1 MAWRRHYNGKLENPV
16 KKFYNSPKGVIDA
29 PYPLPPPI
37 ESPDFPIQSLPV
49 MPRTELYADPN
60 NVFVHDAV
68 LASCRRHPEK
78 TALVDTSCGRRLT
91 YAEYG
96 ETVEVLARGLVAAGL
111 MPGEVA
117 AIFLANSWEFCA
129 AYHAIT
135 LAGGIP
141 TLLNPTYREREVRHQ
156 LGNSGA
162 VLLIT
167 DGTNIDGI
175 ILAGLPNLRR
185 IFCMREQGSGSEPF
199 SNLLKPVTAFVTLPR
214 PDQSSVQTLAALP
227 YSSGTT
233 GLPKGVMLS
242 HRNLVANVYQFL
254 GPGASPLHS
263 NDNILCFLPLYHIY
277 GLNVMLN
284 PALVLGATLVLMP
297 RFNVRQL
304 TSLLTQESIT
314 MMPLVPPA
322 MNALCQAV
330 EAGEFPKNHQ
340 VRWAKSGAA
349 PLAPELARRF
359 TALTGILVCQGYGM
373 TEASPV
379 THVGYLEPELYHP
392 ESIGHPLAQ
401 TECRVIGAE
410 NLFDSAESAAHVP
423 TGEPG
428 ELVMRGPQFMLGY
441 WKEPDATA
449 AVLRDGWYWSGDIVT
464 RDAEGF
470 YRVVDRRKEM
480 IKYKG
485 FPVAPAEVEAVL
497 LEHPAVREC
506 GVVGRSDAEAGEIP
520 VAFIALR
527 EGFVTS
533 KKMEDEL
540 CGFVADRLTSYK
552 QPREVHFVEVVPKTA
567 SGKILRRELRK
578 LIQ

>member
-1 MAWRRHYNGKLENPV
+1 MYISHLAKSLAKMGISGHRQR
-16 KKFYNSPKGVIDA
+16 
-29 PYPLPPPI
+29 
-37 ESPDFPIQSLPV
+37 FPIQSLPT
-49 MPRTELYADPN
+49 MLRTELYADPT

-78 TALVDTSCGRRLT
+78 TALVDTSSGRRLT
-91 YAEYG
+91 YSEYG
-96 ETVEVLARGLVAAGL
+96 ETVEALARGLVAAGL
-111 MPGEVA
+111 KPGEVA

-129 AYHAIT
+129 AYHAVT
-135 LAGGIP
+135 LAGGLP

-162 VLLIT
+162 ALLIT
-167 DGTNIDGI
+167 DRINIEGI
-175 ILAGLPNLRR
+175 SLAGLPNLRR
-185 IFCMREQGSGSEPF
+185 VFCTREQGSGSEPF
-199 SNLLKPVTAFVTLPR
+199 SNLLNPVSGSTILPA
-214 PDQSSVQTLAALP
+214 PDLRSEITLAALP

-242 HRNLVANVYQFL
+242 HSNLVSNVYQFL
-254 GPGASPLHS
+254 GPHASPLNS
-263 NDNILCFLPLYHIY
+263 DDNILCFLPLYHIY

-284 PALVLGATLVLMP
+284 PALILGATLVLMP
-297 RFNVRQL
+297 RFNVQQL
-304 TSLLTQESIT
+304 TSLLTQEAIT

-322 MNALCQAV
+322 MNALCLAA
-330 EAGEFPKNHQ
+330 ESGEFPKNHS
-340 VRWAKSGAA
+340 VHWVKSGAA
-349 PLAPELARRF
+349 PLAPDLPRRF
-359 TALTGILVCQGYGM
+359 TALTGIVVCQGYGM

-379 THVGYLEPELYHP
+379 THVGYLEPELYRP
-392 ESIGHPLAQ
+392 DSVGHPLAQ
-401 TECRVIGAE
+401 TECRIIGAE
-410 NLFDSAESAAHVP
+410 NLLVSAGSAEDVP

-506 GVVGRSDAEAGEIP
+506 GVVGRTDAAAGEIP

-527 EGFVTS
+527 EGFS
-533 KKMEDEL
+533 ACKRMEDEL
-540 CGFVADRLTSYK
+540 CAFVADRLTRYK
-552 QPREVHFVEVVPKTA
+552 QPREVHFVEVIPKTA

>member
-1 MAWRRHYNGKLENPV
+1 
-16 KKFYNSPKGVIDA
+16 
-29 PYPLPPPI
+29 
-37 ESPDFPIQSLPV
+37 
-49 MPRTELYADPN
+49 
-60 NVFVHDAV
+60 
-68 LASCRRHPEK
+68 
-78 TALVDTSCGRRLT
+78 
-91 YAEYG
+91 
-96 ETVEVLARGLVAAGL
+96 
-111 MPGEVA
+111 
-117 AIFLANSWEFCA
+117 
-129 AYHAIT
+129 
-135 LAGGIP
+135 
-141 TLLNPTYREREVRHQ
+141 
-156 LGNSGA
+156 
-162 VLLIT
+162 
-167 DGTNIDGI
+167 
-175 ILAGLPNLRR
+175 
-185 IFCMREQGSGSEPF
+185 
-199 SNLLKPVTAFVTLPR
+199 
-214 PDQSSVQTLAALP
+214 
-227 YSSGTT
+227 
-233 GLPKGVMLS
+233 
-242 HRNLVANVYQFL
+242 VYQFL
-254 GPGASPLHS
+254 GPHATPLNS

-284 PALVLGATLVLMP
+284 PALILGATLVLMP
-297 RFNVRQL
+297 RFNVAQL
-304 TSLLTQESIT
+304 TSLLMEESIT
-314 MMPLVPPA
+314 TLPLVPPA
-322 MNALCQAV
+322 MNALCLAA
-330 EAGEFPKNHQ
+330 EAGEFPKNHK
-340 VRWAKSGAA
+340 VYWAKSGAA
-349 PLAPELARRF
+349 PLPPDLARRF

-392 ESIGHPLAQ
+392 DSIGHPLAQ

-410 NLFDSAESAAHVP
+410 NLLAPAQSAVEVP

-428 ELVMRGPQFMLGY
+428 ELVMRGPQFMRGY

-449 AVLRDGWYWSGDIVT
+449 AVVRDGWYWSGDIVT

-506 GVVGRSDAEAGEIP
+506 GVVGRPDADAGEIP

-527 EGFVTS
+527 EGFVTG

-540 CGFVADRLTSYK
+540 CGFVADRLTRYK

>member
-1 MAWRRHYNGKLENPV
+1 ML
-16 KKFYNSPKGVIDA
+16 
-29 PYPLPPPI
+29 
-37 ESPDFPIQSLPV
+37 
-49 MPRTELYADPN
+49 RTHLYADPE

-68 LASCRRHPEK
+68 LASCRQHPEK
-78 TALVDTSCGRRLT
+78 TAIVDSSSGRRLS

-96 ETVEVLARGLVAAGL
+96 ENVEALARGLVAAGL
-111 MPGEVA
+111 QRGEVV
-117 AIFLANSWEFCA
+117 AIFLCNCWEFCV
-129 AYHAIT
+129 AYHATT

-162 VLLIT
+162 AILIT
-167 DGTNIDGI
+167 DGPNIDGVN
-175 ILAGLPNLRR
+175 LAGLPNLRR
-185 IFCMREQGSGSEPF
+185 VFCTRQQGSGSEAF
-199 SNLLKPVTAFVTLPR
+199 SDLLKPVSVGVPR
-214 PDQSSVQTLAALP
+214 ADQRSDKALAALP

-242 HRNLVANVYQFL
+242 HLNLVANVYQFL
-254 GPGASPLHS
+254 GPHATPLNT

-284 PALVLGATLVLMP
+284 PALMLGATLVLMP
-297 RFNVRQL
+297 RFGVPQL
-304 TSLLTQESIT
+304 VQLLVDEAIT
-314 MMPLVPPA
+314 MIPLVPPA
-322 MNALCQAV
+322 INALCLAA
-330 EAGEFPKNHQ
+330 EAGQFPKDHR

-349 PLAPELARRF
+349 PLAPDLPRRF

-379 THVGYLEPELYHP
+379 THVGFLEPELYRP
-392 ESIGHPLAQ
+392 DSIGHPLAR
-401 TECRVIGAE
+401 TECRIIGQAE
-410 NLFDSAESAAHVP
+410 IKASAGATAEVAE
-423 TGEPG
+423 GEPG

-441 WKEPDATA
+441 WNEPDVTK

-464 RDAEGF
+464 RDSEGF

-506 GVVGRSDAEAGEIP
+506 GVVGRANAEAGEIP
-520 VAFIALR
+520 VAFVALR
-527 EGFVTS
+527 EGFAS
-533 KKMEDEL
+533 GKKMEEEL
-540 CGFVADRLTSYK
+540 SAFVADRLTRYK

-567 SGKILRRELRK
+567 SGKILRRELRQ
-578 LIQ
+578 LIR